1 MTNRFRAPILV
12 CIICKCYTDFKF
24 WETRT
29 ERLSCRIPY
38 SFVVISEFFT
48 VNLVPRMHSSC
59 DLWGIDIPLSL
70 SVLHTFLF
78 LDDSMAIL
86 MAFREPS
93 VEIIGLTTIFGNVST
108 EGATRNALLL
118 VRIWD
123 DWILFHYFLGF
134 ANCVEFYID
143 SVREQGILKFQ

>member
-1 MTNRFRAPILV
+1 
-12 CIICKCYTDFKF
+12 
-24 WETRT
+24 
-29 ERLSCRIPY
+29 
-38 SFVVISEFFT
+38 
-48 VNLVPRMHSSC
+48 
-59 DLWGIDIPLSL
+59 
-70 SVLHTFLF
+70 
-78 LDDSMAIL
+78 MAIL

-123 DWILFHYFLGF
+123 DRILFHYFFGS
-134 ANCVEFYID
+134 ANSAELYID